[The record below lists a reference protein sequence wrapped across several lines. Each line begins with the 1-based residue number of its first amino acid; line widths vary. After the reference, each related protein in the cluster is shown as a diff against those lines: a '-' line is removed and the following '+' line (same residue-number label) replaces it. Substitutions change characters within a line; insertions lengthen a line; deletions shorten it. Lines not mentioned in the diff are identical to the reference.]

1 MSSFFLLVLRSS
13 DEADDRGVSWTVWIR
28 TSKANIFS
36 VRELTSVHPAAI
48 TLDKLKIRN
57 RKFLV
62 VPPTSGTQ
70 AEAML
75 LLGFSH
81 TPNGIT
87 PLFFCSHEEE
97 VSLNDQVRMC
107 VFVSSSERKSSTHS
121 SPGEIMRRFWSLRVK
136 FDEHQHHSCSVQTVR
151 SSPGHGFRSPHR
163 CFVWFRSGLWLIHH
177 TALLLVKFL
186 CGCGAR
192 HEAHED
198 PAATLTGPLAANRS
212 TDNAMATT
220 LHLALTHLDNKDS
233 YVRMLFID
241 FSSAFNTIIPQ
252 HLIENLSLLDLNTSL
267 CNWILDILTGR
278 PQSVQIRNS
287 TSNTTTLNTGA
298 PQGCVLSPLLFTQ
311 LTHNGC

>member
-1 MSSFFLLVLRSS
+1 MSGGGEGVCGGSEGEQVILSTPCDQVLHLCPVGCLIVVS

-107 VFVSSSERKSSTHS
+107 VFVRCVCE
-121 SPGEIMRRFWSLRVK
+121 
-136 FDEHQHHSCSVQTVR
+136 TVR